1 MMLKIST
8 LRANRAGRIR
18 CVAGHSQYSQYGV
31 MARRLAAAAG
41 TTREMSGTGA
51 PIFDSA
57 RETR

>member
-1 MMLKIST
+1 MLKIST
-8 LRANRAGRIR
+8 LRASHVGRIR

-41 TTREMSGTGA
+41 AAREMSGIGV